1 MIASISGTVQS
12 KGLDWLLVATSSGV
26 GYKVST
32 THAVVADYSIN
43 APVSLLTYLVVR
55 EDQMSLYGFLTEAE
69 LNFFTQLI
77 GVSGVGPR
85 SALGVLNAGKVEEL
99 RSAIAGGEVAIF
111 TTISGIGKKTA
122 ERIIVELKGKLDFND
137 TKFAGDAR
145 DLLTALT
152 SLGYNAYEVKQI
164 LSDIPKDLSDTED
177 RIKYALKLL
186 GK

>member
-1 MIASISGTVQS
+1 
-12 KGLDWLLVATSSGV
+12 
-26 GYKVST
+26 
-32 THAVVADYSIN
+32 
-43 APVSLLTYLVVR
+43 
-55 EDQMSLYGFLTEAE
+55 MSLYGFLTDAE
-69 LNFFTQLI
+69 VNFFAQLI

-85 SALGVLNAGKVEEL
+85 MALGVLNAGKVEEI
-99 RSAIAGGEVAIF
+99 RSAIGGGNVAIF

-122 ERIIVELKGKLDFND
+122 ERIIVELKGKLELGDL
-137 TKFAGDAR
+137 KLAGAAH

-164 LSDIPKDLSDTED
+164 LPDIPRELAGTEA